1 MKKNN
6 SISISDYFLA
16 ANRWF
21 FNTPDRALDQAYDA
35 AFKIKAIE
43 DKYFGGKK
51 ISAQNSNYRGSV
63 LSYFES
69 EVKKYLNIAQI
80 KLAEF
85 NTSRSILGVANQISK
100 TKNLDLPANIDDE
113 NHAQQLVGNTSSV
126 ILEKLKFIDDVLSRY
141 KTEKNIKNQAAS
153 SMVLVSPI
161 PEQIDVKKE
170 KPSRSENQPD
180 ITNNRTLRNIAD
192 GTDVLPRSL
201 LRTIARLKK
210 ELNPQAE
217 DEVLQNLRTSKQRTI
232 VSIRFIL
239 LLIIIPLLTHQ
250 LSLSLVANPI
260 VDHFAKKNESLIF
273 LNVNLEEEA
282 LRDLQRFE
290 ERLKFDNLLSETPRL
305 SREEMEEKVKEK
317 AVEIAEEYR
326 QISYNAPKNIISDFI
341 SFAAFGLVI
350 LTNKKEIAILK
361 SFMDEIVYGLSDSAK
376 AFIIIMFTNMFVGF
390 HSPHGWEVILEVI
403 SKHLGLPE
411 NHQFNGLFIA
421 TFPVILDTVFKYWIF
436 RYLNRISPSAVAT
449 YKNMNE

>member
-63 LSYFES
+63 LSYFEA

-80 KLAEF
+80 KLVEF
-85 NTSRSILGVANQISK
+85 NTSRSILGVANQLRT
-100 TKNLDLPANIDDE
+100 TKNIDLPANISDE
-113 NHAQQLVGNTSSV
+113 NNAQLIGNNSSV

-141 KTEKNIKNQAAS
+141 KPEQNITNQAAS

-161 PEQIDVKKE
+161 PEQIDMTKE
-170 KPSRSENQPD
+170 KPSRKEKQPE

-217 DEVLQNLRTSKQRTI
+217 DEVLQNLRSSKQRTI
-232 VSIRFIL
+232 ISIRFIL

-250 LSLSLVANPI
+250 ISLSFVASPI

-290 ERLKFDNLLSETPRL
+290 ERLKFNNLLSETPKL
-305 SREEMEEKVKEK
+305 SGEEMEEKVKEK

-326 QISYNAPKNIISDFI
+326 QISYNAPKNIISDLI
-341 SFAAFGLVI
+341 SFATFGLLI
-350 LTNKKEIAILK
+350 ITNKKEIAILK